1 MELVDRL
8 AEAAKRT
15 DGTFTFRNG
24 KLFGNFIII
33 VNKAQDI
40 KMSDQETLEHLI
52 KNNPSLISKINKYF
66 TGGPE
71 VVLLPRLVWDY
82 NDQPDFNEDGE
93 FCIHGCL

>member
-33 VNKAQDI
+33 VNKAQETS
-40 KMSDQETLEHLI
+40 MSDEEALDHLI
-52 KNNPSLISKINKYF
+52 ENNPSLIKKINQYF

-71 VVLLPRLVWDY
+71 VVLLPRLAWDY
-82 NDQPDFNEDGE
+82 NVQPDFSEDGE
-93 FCIHGCL
+93 